1 MAEQRTGQSA
11 EQNAGKNHSEEP
23 MKVWLLLDRSGSMRL
38 LRRAV
43 VAETNRLLDEQR
55 KQEGGCRITLAQFD
69 SRAPFELIID
79 DEPISGVR
87 PLRKEDY
94 APRGGTPLFDAIGS
108 LVARADE
115 RIRRRERDGQPEEDQ
130 TLIILTD
137 GLENASR
144 EFTGAQIAALLD
156 ARKEM
161 GWAIAYLGANQ
172 DALAEAGRIGVDR
185 RSASNFRA
193 TDDGLS
199 RAYSSM
205 IRGISERRRMSRTA
219 RRSGSGDFFRG
230 VREAEEPATTS
241 TDGRS
246 RDRGRRSRRR
256 RG

>member
-1 MAEQRTGQSA
+1 MTEQSA
-11 EQNAGKNHSEEP
+11 EQNAEKNRSDEP
-23 MKVWLLLDRSGSMRL
+23 MKIWLLLDRSGSMSR

-55 KQEGGCRITLAQFD
+55 AQEGGCRITLAQFD

-79 DEPISGVR
+79 DEPIADVR
-87 PLRKEDY
+87 PLREEDY

-137 GLENASR
+137 GRENASR

-156 ARKEM
+156 ARKEA

-172 DALAEAGRIGVDR
+172 DALAEADRIGVDQ

-205 IRGISERRRMSRTA
+205 SRGISERRRMSRTD
-219 RRSGSGDFFRG
+219 RRSGSSDFFHG
-230 VREAEEPATTS
+230 IREAEEPATTS
-241 TDGRS
+241 TGSRS
-246 RDRGRRSRRR
+246 RDGRRPSRR
-256 RG
+256 G

>member
-1 MAEQRTGQSA
+1 MAEHSLEQS
-11 EQNAGKNHSEEP
+11 AGKNRFDDP
-23 MKVWLLLDRSGSMRL
+23 MKVWLLLDRSGSMSPL
-38 LRRAV
+38 HRAV
-43 VAETNRLLDEQR
+43 VGETNRLLDEQR
-55 KQEGGCRITLAQFD
+55 ALEGDCRITLAQFD

-79 DEPISGVR
+79 DEPIADVR
-87 PLRKEDY
+87 PLRREDY
-94 APRGGTPLFDAIGS
+94 APRAGTPLFDAIGS

-115 RIRRRERDGQPEEDQ
+115 RIKRRELDGQPEEDQ

-144 EFTGAQIAALLD
+144 EFTGPQIAALLD

-172 DALAEAGRIGVDR
+172 DALAEAGRIGVDQ

-193 TDDGLS
+193 TEDGLS

-205 IRGISERRRMSRTA
+205 SRGISERRRMSRTD

-230 VREAEEPATTS
+230 VREGEEPATTATS
-241 TDGRS
+241 GRS
-246 RDRGRRSRRR
+246 RDDRRRSRRR
-256 RG
+256 SG

>member
-1 MAEQRTGQSA
+1 M
-11 EQNAGKNHSEEP
+11 
-23 MKVWLLLDRSGSMRL
+23 
-38 LRRAV
+38 
-43 VAETNRLLDEQR
+43 
-55 KQEGGCRITLAQFD
+55 
-69 SRAPFELIID
+69 
-79 DEPISGVR
+79 R
-87 PLRKEDY
+87 PLRREDY
-94 APRGGTPLFDAIGS
+94 VPRAGTPLFDAIGS

-115 RIRRRERDGQPEEDQ
+115 RIKRRERDGQPEEDQ

-144 EFTGAQIAALLD
+144 EFTGPQIAALLD

-172 DALAEAGRIGVDR
+172 DALAEAGRIGVDQ

-193 TDDGLS
+193 TEDGLS

-205 IRGISERRRMSRTA
+205 SRGISERRRMLRTD

-230 VREAEEPATTS
+230 VREGEEPATT
-241 TDGRS
+241 TTRERS
-246 RDRGRRSRRR
+246 RDDRRRSRRR

>member
-1 MAEQRTGQSA
+1 MAEQSD
-11 EQNAGKNHSEEP
+11 EQDAGKNRSEDP
-23 MKVWLLLDRSGSMRL
+23 MKVWLLLDRSGSMKR

-55 KQEGGCRITLAQFD
+55 KQEDGCRITLAQFD
-69 SRAPFELIID
+69 SRAPFELIVD
-79 DEPISGVR
+79 DEPIADVR
-87 PLRKEDY
+87 RLREEDY
-94 APRGGTPLFDAIGS
+94 APRAGTPLFDAIGA

-130 TLIILTD
+130 TLIVLTD

-156 ARKEM
+156 ARKEA

-172 DALAEAGRIGVDR
+172 DALAEADRLGVDH
-185 RSASNFRA
+185 RSASNFQA

-205 IRGISERRRMSRTA
+205 SRGISERRRMSRPD
-219 RRSGSGDFFRG
+219 RRSGSRDFFRG
-230 VREAEEPATTS
+230 IREGEEPVTTA
-241 TDGRS
+241 TDG
-246 RDRGRRSRRR
+246 RSRRR